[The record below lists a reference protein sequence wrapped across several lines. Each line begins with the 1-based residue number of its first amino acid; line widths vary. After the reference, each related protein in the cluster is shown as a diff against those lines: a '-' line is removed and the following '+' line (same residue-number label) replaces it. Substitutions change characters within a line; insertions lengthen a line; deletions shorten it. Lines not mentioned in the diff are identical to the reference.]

1 MHSKVVKIRPCSF
14 RPTTYRLTPS
24 CSSES
29 VSSAADLTENQQISH
44 VLFCLSVW
52 AATISQSEEN
62 YFLTV
67 LMIDRL
73 YLLIVGVFLRQE
85 CQAFVG

>member
-24 CSSES
+24 CSYES
-29 VSSAADLTENQQISH
+29 VSSAADLTKNQQLSH
-44 VLFCLSVW
+44 VLFCLSVR
-52 AATISQSEEN
+52 AATNSQSKEN

-67 LMIDRL
+67 LIIDQL
-73 YLLIVGVFLRQE
+73 YLLIVGLF
-85 CQAFVG
+85 FF